1 MLLEAATWGGSMIG
15 PILGGKIALLFGL
28 RAPFA
33 CAFVLLCVA
42 FVMLLLGYKETL
54 DDTQRVD
61 FTWARAN
68 PLGQLWPLLEH
79 PVMVRFAIIL
89 GPTYLF
95 AVVATQNV
103 SSLYV
108 APFLCSHTVY
118 LHDVLVCD
126 QLQAACSSDRFDQH
140 RCIEISATLCNST
153 SLGRMRFKTVTV
165 FYFSL
170 PATRICNI
178 YTARCT
184 MSGT

>member
-1 MLLEAATWGGSMIG
+1 MLLEAATWGGSMTG

-33 CAFVLLCVA
+33 CAFILLCVA

-54 DDTQRVD
+54 DDAQRVD
-61 FTWARAN
+61 FTWTRAN

-79 PVMVRFAIIL
+79 SVMVRFAIIL

-108 APFLCSHTVY
+108 AAFLCTRTV
-118 LHDVLVCD
+118 
-126 QLQAACSSDRFDQH
+126 
-140 RCIEISATLCNST
+140 
-153 SLGRMRFKTVTV
+153 
-165 FYFSL
+165 
-170 PATRICNI
+170 
-178 YTARCT
+178 
-184 MSGT
+184 